1 MFGHPQGNLSS
12 LFDRNYKGSN
22 IIFFENFEIFSDWF
36 SIAIWYPNV
45 LIPFIWRKPVSCRR
59 VTLPAER
66 KKKHWPQPAFAYA
79 LIVRALAM
87 RALYRYGSDLPVGP
101 KCPLPFYKI
110 IFCRTTDLYP
120 AYKHDNQ
127 TRGGFGLVSATGM
140 YLPLGTW
147 FFRNFKQEF
156 LFNGKRVKC
165 LQRNVGP
172 ARRLTLPLQKGDW
185 TKWVTLLAKPTF
197 CNLNGSPCS
206 VKKCVKR
213 CLFQEPRVGG
223 WPFCSRQIFFI

>member
-1 MFGHPQGNLSS
+1 MKSS
-12 LFDRNYKGSN
+12 DHEFLTS
-22 IIFFENFEIFSDWF
+22 
-36 SIAIWYPNV
+36 
-45 LIPFIWRKPVSCRR
+45 
-59 VTLPAER
+59 
-66 KKKHWPQPAFAYA
+66 HQPAFVHA

-110 IFCRTTDLYP
+110 IFPRTTDLYP

-127 TRGGFGLVSATGM
+127 TRGGFGLVFATGM

-156 LFNGKRVKC
+156 LLNGKRVKC

-172 ARRLTLPLQKGDW
+172 ARRLALPLPKVD
-185 TKWVTLLAKPTF
+185 K
-197 CNLNGSPCS
+197 
-206 VKKCVKR
+206 
-213 CLFQEPRVGG
+213 VGH
-223 WPFCSRQIFFI
+223 PSSRANFL

>member
-1 MFGHPQGNLSS
+1 M
-12 LFDRNYKGSN
+12 
-22 IIFFENFEIFSDWF
+22 
-36 SIAIWYPNV
+36 
-45 LIPFIWRKPVSCRR
+45 R
-59 VTLPAER
+59 V
-66 KKKHWPQPAFAYA
+66 
-79 LIVRALAM
+79 
-87 RALYRYGSDLPVGP
+87 LYRYGSDLPVRP

-110 IFCRTTDLYP
+110 IFPRTTDLYP

-165 LQRNVGP
+165 LRRNVGP

-185 TKWVTLLAKPTF
+185 TKWVTLLAEPTF
-197 CNLNGSPCS
+197 CNLNGSPCF

-213 CLFQEPRVGG
+213 CLFQGILGRRVTPLLETNFLHISEAQILVLYINFYSPADARFLLLFFVLQCGKLKLKNTVEPR
-223 WPFCSRQIFFI
+223 

>member
-1 MFGHPQGNLSS
+1 MLKF
-12 LFDRNYKGSN
+12 
-22 IIFFENFEIFSDWF
+22 FSDTF
-36 SIAIWYPNV
+36 SITISYPKI

-66 KKKHWPQPAFAYA
+66 KKGHWPQPAFAHA

-110 IFCRTTDLYP
+110 IFPRTTDLYP

-127 TRGGFGLVSATGM
+127 TRGGFGLVCATGM
-140 YLPLGTW
+140 YLPLGKW

-156 LFNGKRVKC
+156 SLNGKRVKC
-165 LQRNVGP
+165 LRRNFGP

-185 TKWVTLLAKPTF
+185 TRWVTLLAEPTF
-197 CNLNGSPCS
+197 CILNGSPCF
-206 VKKCVKR
+206 VKNCVKR
-213 CLFQEPRVGG
+213 CLFQESSGRRVTLLLETNFLHISG
-223 WPFCSRQIFFI
+223 F